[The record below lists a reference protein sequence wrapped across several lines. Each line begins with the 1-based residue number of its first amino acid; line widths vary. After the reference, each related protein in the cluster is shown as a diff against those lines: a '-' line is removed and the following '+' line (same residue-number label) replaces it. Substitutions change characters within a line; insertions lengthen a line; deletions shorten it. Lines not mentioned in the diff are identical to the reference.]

1 MGSNLGGRAPNTGGA
16 PMDDN
21 FDDPETNEEVMG
33 EELENMDLEEEVM
46 DNATHCPI
54 CDDITGHVILKEKK
68 VGNGADIMVRCE
80 DCSAVQT
87 VQFRPPAPITIP
99 FILSDG
105 PDSERV
111 VLMIDAD
118 EEFYVNDVFEEKEK
132 LWTINQ
138 IETKAGPMTTSSF
151 ADNIA
156 SINAVRTDMVRVK
169 MTLTRGEESFADVLV
184 VPQDTTFTARHLI
197 EHDDETWRIRA
208 IHTGAG
214 RTLRGT
220 VRAPDIKRMY
230 LHEPPNPEHFV
241 PRTPRERRQ
250 AWKEGKLGH
259 NPNPIRPKEHVKGG
273 VKPNTSSK
281 RKKKKPRN

>member
-1 MGSNLGGRAPNTGGA
+1 
-16 PMDDN
+16 MDDD
-21 FDDPETNEEVMG
+21 FDNLETDEEVMG
-33 EELENMDLEEEVM
+33 EEVENMDLEEEVM

-197 EHDDETWRIRA
+197 EHDDETCRIRA
-208 IHTGAG
+208 IHTGEG